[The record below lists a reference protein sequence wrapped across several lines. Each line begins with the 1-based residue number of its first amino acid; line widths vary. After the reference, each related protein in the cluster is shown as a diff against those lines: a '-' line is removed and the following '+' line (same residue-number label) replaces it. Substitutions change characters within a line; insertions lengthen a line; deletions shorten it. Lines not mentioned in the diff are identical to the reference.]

1 MFHFQANRKSL
12 GFSKKAVLGIFKIAL
27 HLRDRHVLKHGL
39 FKTWFDFVICTI
51 FDNILDYLADPNT

>member
-12 GFSKKAVLGIFKIAL
+12 GFSEKAVLGIFKIAL
-27 HLRDRHVLKHGL
+27 HLRDWHVLKHGL